1 MGKEVEP
8 NRKAAVVRD
17 MHSGLERVKNIVK
30 KTFGRSKMQ
39 GVKLLTRELFV

>member
-8 NRKAAVVRD
+8 TRKAAVVRD
-17 MHSGLERVKNIVK
+17 MHSGLERVKHIVK